1 MEATADNHPA
11 VLMMLEITTDSGK
24 SETLRQIIHQ
34 LKLSS
39 NVIVIGGAMGAMVGM
54 MSAPIITTSH
64 SSSDTPSH
72 ERYSNRNKGD
82 VFEMRKRE
90 KKAQQLEK
98 KAQQLE
104 TKTRNRGK

>member
-39 NVIVIGGAMGAMVGM
+39 NIIVIGGAMGAMVEM
-54 MSAPIITTSH
+54 MSAPIHNNNNNAPIITTSL
-64 SSSDTPSH
+64 
-72 ERYSNRNKGD
+72 SNRNKGD

-90 KKAQQLEK
+90 KKAQQLE
-98 KAQQLE
+98 
-104 TKTRNRGK
+104 TKTRNRGKWK